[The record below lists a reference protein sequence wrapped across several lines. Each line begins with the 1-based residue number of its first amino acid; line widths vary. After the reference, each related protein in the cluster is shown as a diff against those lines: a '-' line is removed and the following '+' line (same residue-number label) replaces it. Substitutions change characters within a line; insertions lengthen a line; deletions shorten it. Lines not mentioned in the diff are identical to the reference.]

1 MLGVMHVLDALTA
14 SCDGRITVQ
23 DAAQA
28 YYESICASADS
39 NSARAGARAKKI
51 FGSPVPSKTYPKQLA
66 RRPSPLPPHPPSHL
80 GHTGWWLTTPLL
92 EGVGQPPKG
101 LMVEGGGR
109 RFEGG
114 GSST

>member
-51 FGSPVPSKTYPKQLA
+51 FGSPVPSKTYPRQLA
-66 RRPSPLPPHPPSHL
+66 RRSGEPSTPPLSLGAHRLVVDHPP
-80 GHTGWWLTTPLL
+80 P
-92 EGVGQPPKG
+92 
-101 LMVEGGGR
+101 R
-109 RFEGG
+109 GG
-114 GSST
+114 GSTSQEIDG